1 MKLMTNDGVKI
12 SRKSGS
18 LRSNRKMASWHK
30 DVEALLISVQ
40 TAWAAAE
47 RMRLAVEKHDHD
59 PKTGEADEDR

>member
-1 MKLMTNDGVKI
+1 
-12 SRKSGS
+12 
-18 LRSNRKMASWHK
+18 MASWHK

-59 PKTGEADEDR
+59 PEQARQTNTVKG